1 MKQLKIIWLKIQLF
15 LLCVTAHEHNAQWL
29 QLLWA
34 AVEKIFKV

>member
-1 MKQLKIIWLKIQLF
+1 MKQLKIIWLKTQLF
-15 LLCVTAHEHNAQWL
+15 LLRITVHEHSAQWL